1 MSVVPGNVETDQQ
14 PPMTVPLRH
23 FLLALGFLVAGGLLG
38 LATAAGGT
46 VVGPPP
52 GWSSLAHVHLL
63 LAGWVCVTIMGAMT
77 QFVPVWSGVQLY
89 SRALATRQL
98 QLVTVGLL
106 GFATGLLTGRL
117 ALVPVFGAVMVAGFW
132 VFAYNIARTLRAVG
146 PLRDLD
152 VTERHFLLALG
163 FFVLLTLLGVVLAV
177 DLVRPVLGGTPIDR
191 PDLVRAH
198 ATLAVFGA
206 ILTTVLGALYQLA
219 TMFTQTELHGIDAP
233 LKRIEEVGYPVGVL
247 ALATGRLL
255 GAGEPGS
262 RVLGVGGGVLVIA
275 GLLAMSVVLAR
286 RLLETR
292 VPWTPMLSRYAVLA
306 PALALWGLVTLP
318 SWLRDPLADGTT
330 FGAPG
335 TVHLLTLG
343 VIGFVVLGTV
353 YHIVP
358 FIVWVHRY
366 SDLLGF
372 EDVPMIDD
380 LYSDRLARVDFG
392 CFLVGTVLLVAVD
405 LLKSPVLLAAVE
417 PAAPAGT
424 ILSFDGMVTIG
435 AIAGG
440 VAVLVGIAVFCGNVV
455 FVLRTHSPYSVREI
469 LFGAR
474 PGDGTNRDH
483 AGSGTDGDRV
493 DAGTDRDHAGSGAE
507 PNHADSGTDVAP
519 DRS

>member
-23 FLLALGFLVAGGLLG
+23 FLLALGFLVAGGVLG
-38 LATAAGGT
+38 LATAASGT
-46 VVGPPP
+46 VIGTPP

-106 GFATGLLTGRL
+106 GFVTGLLTGRL

-132 VFAYNIARTLRAVG
+132 VFAYNVARTLRTVG
-146 PLRDLD
+146 SLRDLD

-163 FFVLLTLLGVVLAV
+163 FFVLLTVLGIVLAV
-177 DLVRPVLGGTPIDR
+177 DLVRPLLGGTPIDR

-206 ILTTVLGALYQLA
+206 VLTTVLGALYQLA
-219 TMFTQTELHGIDAP
+219 TMFTQTELHGIDVS
-233 LKRIEEVGYPVGVL
+233 LKRIEEVGYPIGVL

-255 GAGEPGS
+255 GTGTPGS

-286 RLLETR
+286 RLVETR

-318 SWLRDPLADGTT
+318 SWLRDPLANGTT

-380 LYSDRLARVDFG
+380 LYSDRLARIDFA
-392 CFLVGTVLLVAVD
+392 CLLVGTSLLVAVD
-405 LLKSPVLLAAVE
+405 LFEAVDPTVL
-417 PAAPAGT
+417 AGT
-424 ILSFDGMVTIG
+424 IPAAGRVVTIG
-435 AIAGG
+435 AMLGG

-455 FVLRTHSPYSVREI
+455 LVLRIHSPYSVREI
-469 LFGAR
+469 LLGAR
-474 PGDGTNRDH
+474 PGDG
-483 AGSGTDGDRV
+483 GT
-493 DAGTDRDHAGSGAE
+493 
-507 PNHADSGTDVAP
+507 P
-519 DRS
+519 DRPRS